1 MIFTPRNT
9 KFNKSQKGKR
19 KNLLG
24 KYKTL
29 KMFKKHSYYLNTL
42 ESGQLSSK
50 QLQTLYD
57 SLNKYIK
64 KSGKV
69 FLKVF
74 AHCPK
79 TKKPLEV
86 RMGKGKG
93 SVAFWI
99 AKVSTGTLLCEI
111 LTISPSLALKALIYA
126 KKKLPIKT
134 KICFY

>member
-79 TKKPLEV
+79 TKKAI
-86 RMGKGKG
+86 RSKNGKR
-93 SVAFWI
+93 
-99 AKVSTGTLLCEI
+99 
-111 LTISPSLALKALIYA
+111 
-126 KKKLPIKT
+126 
-134 KICFY
+134 